1 MIWRSAVTV
10 RLPGARTAPGSRTCT
25 CGQTGREKTG
35 TKTPMTLRKAI
46 GKERMAILAGRRE
59 HEFHCRSIVTQI
71 PINPTFKGVWSRAVN
86 FAPLSPPDTTLGQY
100 RQHHRQLDDS
110 PGHHGPEGSAYC
122 PQRSARASPA

>member
-1 MIWRSAVTV
+1 MPPPEPYEAGLPGDVPLHVWGHLGHVAPGMEHLAVDRTPPAFARGWWRS
-10 RLPGARTAPGSRTCT
+10 
-25 CGQTGREKTG
+25 
-35 TKTPMTLRKAI
+35 TPQLD
-46 GKERMAILAGRRE
+46 
-59 HEFHCRSIVTQI
+59 VD
-71 PINPTFKGVWSRAVN
+71 PTFKGVWSRAVN